1 MEHETLLQ
9 RNLLAL
15 SPKDA
20 FLSSSIARAEPSS
33 EITMRTAKN
42 GSPVPVTN
50 GRAYHSLVNPE
61 REGVRIASSAEKSGF
76 LVVFGLGGGYHIK
89 PLLDNDEISF
99 ILVIEKGIS
108 EIKTLL
114 SSIDLREILLNP
126 KTALL
131 VDKDPREVEDFVL
144 STYFPAVT
152 GDLNTLQLRSRWE
165 HEPEYYTSVLEAI
178 RECINTLSD
187 DYTVQAYFGKKWFTN
202 TLANL
207 PAAEGTS
214 TLLDP
219 VREAVV
225 TGAGP
230 SLEMQLEDIRFK
242 RDRGTPIIATDT
254 SLSCLL
260 KNDIVPDI
268 VISIDCQHVTYH
280 HFMAGYPRGVPL
292 VLDLASP
299 PGLTRLTDKLVF
311 FTTGHPFSQYVSTH
325 WRPFPYID
333 ISGGNV
339 SHAAVSLADSL
350 GAKRIFLYGVDFSY
364 PSGKSYARGTYL
376 YPYFHTFQSRKVP
389 LESKFYS
396 FLLRNETIEK
406 TGFGES
412 ILYTTKPMIN
422 YKKRLE
428 NACSRLSARVIHQ
441 PGLGVSLDIPSFPQS
456 DGSGR
461 DIAHLFSPGTPSCR
475 WKEFLEFYDEGL
487 RDLSFPPVPV
497 PVYLSGLE
505 DSQKDIL
512 TTLLPASAAFRR
524 ENKDG
529 KLTGSQVL
537 SSVREWSR
545 DLLRHYLKTIPA

>member
-20 FLSSSIARAEPSS
+20 FLSSSIAGAEPSVA
-33 EITMRTAKN
+33 IKIKTAKN
-42 GSPVPVTN
+42 GSPVPVAHDT
-50 GRAYHSLVNPE
+50 GKAYHSLVNPE
-61 REGVRIASSAEKSGF
+61 REGIRIASSAEKNGF

-89 PLLDNDEISF
+89 PLLENDKISY
-99 ILVIEKGIS
+99 ILIIERGIE

-114 SSIDLREILLNP
+114 SSIDLREIFLNP

-131 VDKDPREVEDFVL
+131 VDKNPREVEDFLL

-165 HEPEYYTSVLEAI
+165 RDPDYYTSVLEAI
-178 RECINTLSD
+178 RDCINTLSD
-187 DYTVQAYFGKKWFTN
+187 DYTVQAYFGKKWFIN

-207 PAAEGTS
+207 PAAEGSS

-230 SLEMQLEDIRFK
+230 SLETQLDEIRRK
-242 RDRGTPIIATDT
+242 RDGGTPIIATDT

-260 KNDIVPDI
+260 KNDIMPDI

-280 HFMAGYPRGVPL
+280 HFMAGYPEGVPL

-350 GAKRIFLYGVDFSY
+350 GAKRIYLYGVDFSY

-376 YPYFHTFQSRKVP
+376 YPYFHSFQRRNAP
-389 LESKFYS
+389 LESRFYS
-396 FLLRNETIEK
+396 FLLRNATIKK
-406 TGFGES
+406 TISGDS

-428 NACSRLSARVIHQ
+428 DACSRLSAQVLHQ
-441 PGLGVSLDIPSFPQS
+441 PGLGVTLDIPVSVGAKDP
-456 DGSGR
+456 DG
-461 DIAHLFSPGTPSCR
+461 DISHLFSAGRPSGR
-475 WKEFLEFYDEGL
+475 WKDFLKFYDEGL
-487 RDLSFPPVPV
+487 RGLSFPPVPV

-524 ENKDG
+524 ENNDG
-529 KLTGSQVL
+529 RLTGSQVL

-545 DLLRHYLKTIPA
+545 DLLRHFISIH

>member
-20 FLSSSIARAEPSS
+20 FLSSSIARAKPSDA
-33 EITMRTAKN
+33 IKMKTAKN
-42 GSPVPVTN
+42 GSPVPVAHDT
-50 GRAYHSLVNPE
+50 GKAYHSLFNPE
-61 REGVRIASSAEKSGF
+61 REGMRTASSAEKNGF

-89 PLLDNDEISF
+89 PLLENDKISY
-99 ILVIEKGIS
+99 ILIIERGIG

-114 SSIDLREILLNP
+114 SSIDLREIFLNP

-131 VDKDPREVEDFVL
+131 VDKNPREVEDFLL

-165 HEPEYYTSVLEAI
+165 RDPAYYTSVLEAI
-178 RECINTLSD
+178 RDCINTLSD
-187 DYTVQAYFGKKWFTN
+187 DYTVQAYFGKKWFAN

-230 SLEMQLEDIRFK
+230 SLETQLDEIRRK
-242 RDRGTPIIATDT
+242 RDGGTPIIATDT
-254 SLSCLL
+254 SLSSLL
-260 KNDIVPDI
+260 KNDIMPDI

-280 HFMAGYPRGVPL
+280 HFMAGYPEGVPL

-350 GAKRIFLYGVDFSY
+350 GARRIYLYGVDFSY

-376 YPYFHTFQSRKVP
+376 YPYFHSFQTRSSP
-389 LESKFYS
+389 LENRFYS
-396 FLLRNETIEK
+396 FLLRNATIEK
-406 TGFGES
+406 TISGDS

-428 NACSRLSARVIHQ
+428 DACSRLSAQVLHQ
-441 PGLGVSLDIPSFPQS
+441 PGLGVTLDIPVSVGSKDS
-456 DGSGR
+456 DG
-461 DIAHLFSPGTPSCR
+461 DISHLFSPGCPSGR
-475 WKEFLEFYDEGL
+475 WKDFLKFYDEGL
-487 RDLSFPPVPV
+487 RGLSFPPVPV

-524 ENKDG
+524 ENNEG
-529 KLTGSQVL
+529 ILTGSQVL

-545 DLLRHYLKTIPA
+545 ELLHHFISIH

>member
-20 FLSSSIARAEPSS
+20 FLSSSIARAEPSDA
-33 EITMRTAKN
+33 IKIKTAKN
-42 GSPVPVTN
+42 GSPVPVIHET
-50 GRAYHSLVNPE
+50 GKSYHSLFNPE
-61 REGVRIASSAEKSGF
+61 REGMRIASSAEKNGF

-89 PLLDNDEISF
+89 PLLENDKISY
-99 ILVIEKGIS
+99 ILIIERGIG

-114 SSIDLREILLNP
+114 SSIDLREIFLNP

-131 VDKDPREVEDFVL
+131 VDKNPREVEDFLL

-165 HEPEYYTSVLEAI
+165 RDTDYYTSVLEAI
-178 RECINTLSD
+178 RDCINTLSD
-187 DYTVQAYFGKKWFTN
+187 DYTVQAYFGKKWFIN

-207 PAAEGTS
+207 PAAEGST

-230 SLEMQLEDIRFK
+230 SLESQLDEIRQK
-242 RDRGTPIIATDT
+242 RDGGTPIIATDT

-260 KNDIVPDI
+260 KNDIMPDI

-280 HFMAGYPRGVPL
+280 HFMAGYPEGIPL

-311 FTTGHPFSQYVSTH
+311 FTSGHPFSQYVSTH

-350 GAKRIFLYGVDFSY
+350 GAKRIYLYGVDFSY

-376 YPYFHTFQSRKVP
+376 YPYFHSFQRRSSP
-389 LESKFYS
+389 LENRFYS
-396 FLLRNETIEK
+396 FLLRNATIKK
-406 TGFGES
+406 TISGDS

-428 NACSRLSARVIHQ
+428 DACSRLSAQVLHQ
-441 PGLGVSLDIPSFPQS
+441 PGLGVTLDIPVSVGAKDS
-456 DGSGR
+456 DG
-461 DIAHLFSPGTPSCR
+461 DISHLFSPGRPSGR
-475 WKEFLEFYDEGL
+475 WKDFLEFYDEGL
-487 RDLSFPPVPV
+487 RGLSFPPVPV

-524 ENKDG
+524 ETNDG
-529 KLTGSQVL
+529 SLTGSQVL
-537 SSVREWSR
+537 CSVREWSR
-545 DLLRHYLKTIPA
+545 DLLRHFISIH